1 MQSALLETIMEI
13 ENFLPGNDEKINQLL
28 KFTAEV
34 DKMTSISR
42 RTLLI
47 NKSRREND
55 AEHSWHI
62 ALMAMLFKDYA
73 PEGCDVSR
81 SVQMCIVHDLV
92 EIYAGDTF
100 AYDVNANKD
109 KEEREQKAADKLFG
123 ELSSELGKEFRQLWE
138 EFDAM
143 ETPEAKYAAA
153 MDRLQPFL
161 HNTLTD
167 GHTWKEGKPSVE
179 NVNKRIAPA
188 FELIPELKDW
198 YDKNIQRA
206 VEKGWL

>member
-1 MQSALLETIMEI
+1 MEI
-13 ENFLPGNDEKINQLL
+13 ENFLPGNDDKINQLL